1 MSLKDFSQ
9 KHSGVIL
16 DFKLTFEDHLN
27 NGFAKVKKTIGFLRK
42 L

>member
-9 KHSGVIL
+9 KHLGIIL
-16 DFKLTFEDHLN
+16 DFELTFEDHLN
-27 NGFAKVKKTIGFLRK
+27 NAFAKVKKTIGFLRK